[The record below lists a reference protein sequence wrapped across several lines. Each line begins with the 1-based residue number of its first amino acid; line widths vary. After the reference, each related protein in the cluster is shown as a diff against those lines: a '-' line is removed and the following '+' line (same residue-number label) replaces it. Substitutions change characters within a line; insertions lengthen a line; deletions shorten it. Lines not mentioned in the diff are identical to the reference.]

1 MPFNE
6 LFSIGAFLKNPHSVS
21 IIKEEV
27 FCLLKSNENLLQG
40 QEKPTKIIL
49 DFEIVPGG
57 NMPDDKKN
65 LKRRGVILCR
75 GPYGF

>member
-1 MPFNE
+1 MKNRGFIFVPFNE
-6 LFSIGAFLKNPHSVS
+6 LFSIGAFLKYPHSVS

-57 NMPDDKKN
+57 NMPADIKK
-65 LKRRGVILCR
+65 
-75 GPYGF
+75 F